1 MSDITAKL
9 IKELRDNTG
18 AGIMDAKK
26 ALEESNGDLEKAS
39 KVLAEKGL
47 ASAEKRIG
55 RATENGVIES
65 YIHTGGRIGSLV
77 ELSCETDFVARTEEF
92 IKCAKEIAM
101 QVAAMNPI
109 SINKEDNKQYED
121 EQILE
126 LQTYIRDSSKTVGEV
141 VKELS
146 ARVGENIVIKNIN
159 RFEIGN

>member
-109 SINKEDNKQYED
+109 SINKEDNNEYED

-126 LQTYIRDSSKTVGEV
+126 LQAYIRDSSRTVGEV

-146 ARVGENIVIKNIN
+146 ARVGENIVIKKIN

>member
-146 ARVGENIVIKNIN
+146 ARVGENIVIKKMH

>member
-1 MSDITAKL
+1 MSDITAML

>member
-26 ALEESNGDLEKAS
+26 ALEESNGDLENAS

-109 SINKEDNKQYED
+109 SINKEDNNEYED

-126 LQTYIRDSSKTVGEV
+126 LQAYIRDSSRTVGEV

-146 ARVGENIVIKNIN
+146 ARVGENIVIKKIN

>member
-39 KVLAEKGL
+39 KILAEKGF

>member
-1 MSDITAKL
+1 MPDITAKL

-26 ALEESNGDLEKAS
+26 ALEESNADMEKAS
-39 KVLAEKGL
+39 KILAEKGL
-47 ASAEKRIG
+47 ASAEKRVG

-109 SINKEDNKQYED
+109 SINKEDNKEYED
-121 EQILE
+121 EQILV
-126 LQTYIRDSSKTVGEV
+126 LQAYIRDSSKTVGEV

-146 ARVGENIVIKNIN
+146 ARVGENIVIKKMH

>member
-39 KVLAEKGL
+39 KILAEKGL

>member
-1 MSDITAKL
+1 MPDITAKL

-109 SINKEDNKQYED
+109 SINKEDNNEYED
-121 EQILE
+121 EQILNCKHIYE
-126 LQTYIRDSSKTVGEV
+126 ILQERL
-141 VKELS
+141 VKW
-146 ARVGENIVIKNIN
+146 
-159 RFEIGN
+159 

>member
-1 MSDITAKL
+1 MPDITAKL

>member
-1 MSDITAKL
+1 MPDITAKL

-39 KVLAEKGL
+39 KILAEKGL

>member
-1 MSDITAKL
+1 MPDITAKL

-18 AGIMDAKK
+18 AGIMYAKK

-146 ARVGENIVIKNIN
+146 ARVG
-159 RFEIGN
+159 

>member
-126 LQTYIRDSSKTVGEV
+126 LQTNIRDSSKTVG
-141 VKELS
+141 
-146 ARVGENIVIKNIN
+146 
-159 RFEIGN
+159 

>member
-109 SINKEDNKQYED
+109 SINKEDNNEYED

>member
-1 MSDITAKL
+1 MPDITAKL

-26 ALEESNGDLEKAS
+26 ALEESNGDLENAS

>member
-1 MSDITAKL
+1 MPDITAKL

-146 ARVGENIVIKNIN
+146 ARVG
-159 RFEIGN
+159 

>member
-109 SINKEDNKQYED
+109 SINKEDKKYPYGD
-121 EQILE
+121 EILTKILNEKGYKIARRTVTKYRE
-126 LQTYIRDSSKTVGEV
+126 LLNTR
-141 VKELS
+141 
-146 ARVGENIVIKNIN
+146 
-159 RFEIGN
+159 

>member
-39 KVLAEKGL
+39 KVLDEKGL

>member
-1 MSDITAKL
+1 MPDITAKL

-101 QVAAMNPI
+101 
-109 SINKEDNKQYED
+109 
-121 EQILE
+121 
-126 LQTYIRDSSKTVGEV
+126 
-141 VKELS
+141 
-146 ARVGENIVIKNIN
+146 
-159 RFEIGN
+159 

>member
-1 MSDITAKL
+1 MPDITAKL

-126 LQTYIRDSSKTVGEV
+126 LQAYIRDSSRTVGEV

>member
-109 SINKEDNKQYED
+109 SINKEDNKEYED
-121 EQILE
+121 EQILV
-126 LQTYIRDSSKTVGEV
+126 LQAYIRDSSKTVGEV

-146 ARVGENIVIKNIN
+146 ARVGENIVIKKIH

>member
-39 KVLAEKGL
+39 KILAEKGL

-109 SINKEDNKQYED
+109 SINKEDNKEYED
-121 EQILE
+121 EQILV
-126 LQTYIRDSSKTVGEV
+126 LQAYIRDSSKTVGEV

-146 ARVGENIVIKNIN
+146 ARVGENIVIKKIH

>member
-1 MSDITAKL
+1 MPDITAKL

-26 ALEESNGDLEKAS
+26 ALEESNGDLDKAS
-39 KVLAEKGL
+39 KILAEKGL

-109 SINKEDNKQYED
+109 SINKEDNNEYED

-126 LQTYIRDSSKTVGEV
+126 LQAYIRDSSRTVGEV

-146 ARVGENIVIKNIN
+146 ARVGENIVIKKMH

>member
-1 MSDITAKL
+1 MPDITAKL

-92 IKCAKEIAM
+92 TKCAKEIAM

-109 SINKEDNKQYED
+109 SINKEDNKEYED

-126 LQTYIRDSSKTVGEV
+126 LQVYIRDSSKTVGDV

-146 ARVGENIVIKNIN
+146 ARVGENIVIKKIH

>member
-146 ARVGENIVIKNIN
+146 ARVGEKIVIKNIN

>member
-1 MSDITAKL
+1 MPDITAKL

-146 ARVGENIVIKNIN
+146 ARVGENIVIKKIN

>member
-1 MSDITAKL
+1 MPDITAKL

-26 ALEESNGDLEKAS
+26 ALEESNGDIDKAS
-39 KVLAEKGL
+39 KILAEKGL

-109 SINKEDNKQYED
+109 SINKEDNNEYED

-126 LQTYIRDSSKTVGEV
+126 LQAYIRDSSRTVGEV

-146 ARVGENIVIKNIN
+146 ARVGENIVIKKMH